1 MVWLDNLIFCR
12 DESLGTELVGFGP
25 VAFTQVELVVV
36 EKHERALGDIVT
48 WSATMKINL
57 ELTINYNQNNLIV
70 SNTEKEQFSE
80 K

>member
-1 MVWLDNLIFCR
+1 MVWLDDLVFSRNEPLR
-12 DESLGTELVGFGP
+12 TELVGVCP

-36 EKHERALGDIVT
+36 EEHKRALGDIVT

>member
-1 MVWLDNLIFCR
+1 MWLDDLVFSRN
-12 DESLGTELVGFGP
+12 EPLGTELVGVCP
-25 VAFTQVELVVV
+25 VAFAQVELVVV
-36 EKHERALGDIVT
+36 EEHKRALGDIVT